1 MLKLSLQRVYLFLL
15 GVHAIV
21 MRIWLGSNNGVI
33 MQLIHF
39 SFAFGAFLSP
49 LISKPFIRDHDTVD
63 FINVT
68 CDEVF
73 HNMPTYSS
81 CGDTDFLNNCSCTNS
96 SVVGS
101 GSGMI
106 DICTGNLTGCPASL
120 DNGYFFG
127 YAYWVSVIP
136 LLFPVPAL
144 IYYAFKR
151 QCCCSRKATE
161 EGVDNKEE
169 DDREATDSK
178 TTYPNTLGYK
188 VCIFTMLFLFMLLY
202 VGLESAFGTY
212 IFTYAVKSGL
222 QFSKQR
228 AAILSSVFWGTF
240 AFLRMFSIILS
251 FYHTPPGY
259 MMTGNLTGSLVAA
272 VMLVIWPTNE
282 VVVWVASGLMGT
294 SMASIF
300 PTTMTW
306 LSEHGPTSGKATAVL
321 AAGATLGDMSLP
333 VVAGVLIDK
342 ISPVSFLYFTL
353 CDVVVC
359 IAICGIL
366 FAIGKYWS
374 KCKQTTENDVQY
386 QRLQFSDVGL
396 TAVEDADDNNGGIA
410 VNEEEEIVSTSL

>member
-1 MLKLSLQRVYLFLL
+1 
-15 GVHAIV
+15 
-21 MRIWLGSNNGVI
+21 

-39 SFAFGAFLSP
+39 TFSFGAFLSP

-68 CDEVF
+68 CDEVL
-73 HNMPTYSS
+73 HNKSTYSS
-81 CGDTDFLNNCSCTNS
+81 CGDSYTDFLDYCSCTNS

-106 DICTGNLTGCPASL
+106 DILTGNLTGCPASL

-161 EGVDNKEE
+161 EGVDNKELVTGE
-169 DDREATDSK
+169 GNKEITDSSQSK
-178 TTYPNTLGYK
+178 ATYPNTLGYK
-188 VCIFTMLFLFMLLY
+188 VCIFTLLFLFMFLF
-202 VGLESAFGTY
+202 VGVELSFGTY

-228 AAILSSVFWGTF
+228 AAILSSVYWGTY

-251 FYHTPPGY
+251 LCHTPPGY

-294 SMASIF
+294 SIASIF

-321 AAGATLGDMSLP
+321 TAGGTLGDMSLP

-342 ISPVSFLYFTL
+342 LSPSSFPYFIL
-353 CDVVVC
+353 CD
-359 IAICGIL
+359 IIFSIIICSIL
-366 FAIGKYWS
+366 FTVGKYWS
-374 KCKQTTENDVQY
+374 KCKQRTGNDEQY
-386 QRLQFSDVGL
+386 QRLQFSEVEL
-396 TAVEDADDNNGGIA
+396 TAVEDTDDSNGGTMIDESSVA
-410 VNEEEEIVSTSL
+410 